1 MELTVFNY
9 KTNKI
14 RTIMKNGEPWFV
26 LKDVCDVLELSN
38 PSVVA
43 SRLDEDEK
51 EKIDPKPDL
60 GSRSNELIT
69 IISESGLYS
78 VILRSD
84 KPEAKQFKK
93 WITSEVLPSIRKT
106 GAYIKT
112 PLTYIQALEALIET
126 EREKERLALENTN
139 LQIELDES
147 MEYYTIKRVA
157 SMNRIS
163 WRYLN
168 WRMLKNTSQA
178 MEREVK
184 KIFDANYENVNA
196 YHVDVWK
203 HEYPELQ
210 YGE

>member
-1 MELTVFNY
+1 MTELTVFNY
-9 KTNKI
+9 NKDKV
-14 RTIMKNGEPWFV
+14 RTITKDGEPWFV
-26 LKDVCDVLELSN
+26 LKDVCGVLELSN
-38 PSVVA
+38 A
-43 SRLDEDEK
+43 RMIADRLDED
-51 EKIDPKPDL
+51 DVSL
-60 GSRSNELIT
+60 TYIT
-69 IISESGLYS
+69 DNMGRQQQTNIINESGLYN

-84 KPEAKQFKK
+84 KPEAKKFKK

-106 GAYIKT
+106 GSYIKT
-112 PLTYIQALEALIET
+112 PKTYIQALEALIET

-147 MEYYTIKRVA
+147 KKYYTIKRVA
-157 SMNRIS
+157 SINGIP
-163 WRYLN
+163 WRCLN

-184 KIFDANYENVNA
+184 KIFDANYENVNS

-203 HEYPELQ
+203 HEYPELV